1 MCKLIEGLQNIAKN
15 EALNAMRLAYS
26 MDEEGTAC
34 IDDIKIQVDIAKE
47 MMEVYLACE
56 KEIFDRWKSGSIEE
70 LLEKSGLQKEKI
82 DDADIVRIADNVSD
96 DECVW

>member
-56 KEIFDRWKSGSIEE
+56 KEIVDRWKSGSIEE

>member
-34 IDDIKIQVDIAKE
+34 IDDIKLQVDIAKE

-70 LLEKSGLQKEKI
+70 LLEKSGLQEDGYNAENGIFSAQAEAEFKYL
-82 DDADIVRIADNVSD
+82 
-96 DECVW
+96 

>member
-34 IDDIKIQVDIAKE
+34 IQERQSSILDGSCGTFQHNLAQKFHTMMQNGATNTIQ
-47 MMEVYLACE
+47 
-56 KEIFDRWKSGSIEE
+56 
-70 LLEKSGLQKEKI
+70 
-82 DDADIVRIADNVSD
+82 
-96 DECVW
+96 